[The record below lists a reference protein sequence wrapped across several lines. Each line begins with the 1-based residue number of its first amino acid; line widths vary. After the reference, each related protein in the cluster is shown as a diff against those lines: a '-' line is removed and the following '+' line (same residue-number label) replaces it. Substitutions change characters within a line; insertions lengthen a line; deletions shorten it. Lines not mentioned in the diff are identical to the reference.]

1 MIPPGKSEGGT
12 TSFFEIQVNGFL
24 SGFVWDSLHGPAGR
38 LKNWEW
44 IRTDDAVTAGAVSG
58 YQLKVLTLSPD
69 LVFCGSHPADLLR
82 DPFLVDFYRLQAL
95 ANARIPAL
103 STFPTNALTPNVSEA
118 APLNIPRPPKVV
130 SAT

>member
-24 SGFVWDSLHGPAGR
+24 SGFIWDSLNGPEGR

-95 ANARIPAL
+95 ANARMQLSRPAP
-103 STFPTNALTPNVSEA
+103 S
-118 APLNIPRPPKVV
+118 RRM
-130 SAT
+130 